1 MNRTLISSQSRILYA
16 EKNSKRTKIL
26 YDWSYLRI
34 WMQKKMYMRIKHNK
48 NVYIWKLGTRW
59 WYLRWIKQPIN
70 FSHKISLLDSYLLIA
85 QNKYNNTYECLLS
98 PGNQACSEPSQRT
111 KHPKSKTTHCPF
123 LHLVLQ
129 LSGNWHGPCLLT
141 LSSTSLS
148 RARMLIYTSCTST

>member
-1 MNRTLISSQSRILYA
+1 MGKFLLRQTLPIYYWLLIIICLNR
-16 EKNSKRTKIL
+16 E
-26 YDWSYLRI
+26 
-34 WMQKKMYMRIKHNK
+34 MQKKMYMRIKHNK
-48 NVYIWKLGTRW
+48 NVYIWKLGTCW